1 LIWFALEYFLS
12 RCTRASA
19 PSSTCLFR
27 RRSRCL
33 WKRGGP
39 ADPFQDTQSGFA
51 PEGQVGY
58 FSQFSGSS
66 WLWGFK
72 LLYQYSDLTTANRD
86 ILPQAGQFTTTGA
99 APVGTTFTGNVLIG
113 SSQTR
118 INHQIDFMPFLGH
131 AFANGYVYGGV
142 GPALF
147 GIQSNIYSAIGFAD
161 VNGVHMDVTGT
172 PANFSSSNWV
182 VGGAAQVGVTYSIIP
197 TRLRGNSRM
206 TISGPSPARRTATP
220 PRARQ
225 TSPLP
230 IA

>member
-1 LIWFALEYFLS
+1 MPATPPSPS
-12 RCTRASA
+12 R
-19 PSSTCLFR
+19 
-27 RRSRCL
+27 
-33 WKRGGP
+33 RGGP

-118 INHQIDFMPFLGH
+118 INHQIDCMPFLGH

-147 GIQSNIYSAIGFAD
+147 GIQSNIYNAIGFAD

-182 VGGAAQVGVTYSIIP
+182 VGGAAQVGVTYFLANALGYGQGDV
-197 TRLRGNSRM
+197 TAVTYEHGNAFLIVAGLLNVLVIVDACDVALGRK
-206 TISGPSPARRTATP
+206 
-220 PRARQ
+220 
-225 TSPLP
+225 
-230 IA
+230 